1 MSPIQ
6 VTCAII
12 VKEGKVLAAQ
22 RSETM
27 ALPLKWEFPGGK
39 LMKGESEEECLK
51 REIQEELNISIAIK
65 SKLTTNIHDYGNFTI
80 ALIPFLAEYVS
91 GEIKLHEHRQ
101 IGWFTKEQLNTLDWA
116 PADIPIL
123 YELLSHDQ
131 ECRQKNA

>member
-12 VKEGKVLAAQ
+12 AKESKILAAQ

-27 ALPLKWEFPGGK
+27 SLPLKWEFPGGK
-39 LMKGESEEECLK
+39 LMEGESEEECLK
-51 REIQEELNISIAIK
+51 REIQEELNIAIAIT
-65 SKLTTNIHDYGNFTI
+65 SKLTTSIHDYGNFSI
-80 ALIPFLAEYVS
+80 ALIPFLAEYAA

-101 IGWFTKEQLNTLDWA
+101 IGWFTKEQLSTLDWA

-123 YELLSHDQ
+123 QELIVFLP
-131 ECRQKNA
+131 